1 MQRPSLHMEKR
12 LNELFQKYLA
22 NHCTAEEME
31 EFFHYIRESRED
43 EALRRLLRET
53 YQSIRN
59 ESATFVNPTGELV
72 VPEREEKNDP
82 AFRKPG
88 PVYRRRKLL
97 NRLLAAA
104 IISGISF
111 GIFHF
116 LDPNVK
122 QAYANKN
129 QVLKK
134 SSTERAEY
142 KYILLP
148 DSTQVWLNAGSILEY
163 PEHFDLSNRE
173 VSLSGEAYFDVKHAA
188 EHPFLIHTGR
198 ILTTVLGTA
207 FNINAYP
214 ERSSVTV
221 SVSRGKVKV
230 SRGSQLVATLL
241 KGQQVNVS
249 EKDERVAQKNIEVS
263 SVAGWQ
269 QGNLEYD
276 DERLQDI
283 IDDLQRV
290 YSTDIR
296 ISNSNIRQL
305 RISTSFRRELG
316 VNQAL
321 EILCKLTDTQ
331 LFQKEGTYI
340 IQ

>member
-1 MQRPSLHMEKR
+1 
-12 LNELFQKYLA
+12 LFQKYLT
-22 NHCTAEEME
+22 NRCTAEETE

-43 EALRRLLRET
+43 EALRKLIRET

-59 ESATFVNPTGELV
+59 ESATYVNPVGELV
-72 VPEREEKNDP
+72 VPEREAGDDP
-82 AFRKPG
+82 GIRKARPAS
-88 PVYRRRKLL
+88 RKRKLL
-97 NRLLAAA
+97 KSLLAAA
-104 IISGISF
+104 IIAGISF
-111 GIFHF
+111 GVFHF
-116 LDPNVK
+116 IDPVL
-122 QAYANKN
+122 QRVYANKN

-142 KYILLP
+142 KYLLLP
-148 DSTQVWLNAGSILEY
+148 DSTQVWLNAGSTLEY
-163 PEHFDLSNRE
+163 PEHFDLTNRE

-214 ERSSVTV
+214 ERSNVTI

-249 EKDERVAQKNIEVS
+249 EKDNRVAQKNIEVN

-276 DERLQDI
+276 DEPLQDI

-296 ISNSNIRQL
+296 ISDSNIRQL
-305 RISTSFRRELG
+305 KISTSFRRELG
-316 VNQAL
+316 VGQAL
-321 EILCKLTDTQ
+321 EILSKLTDTRLVQ
-331 LFQKEGTYI
+331 NEGTYI

>member
-1 MQRPSLHMEKR
+1 MQGPSLYMEKR
-12 LNELFQKYLA
+12 LSELFQKYLT
-22 NHCTAEEME
+22 NRCTAEETE

-43 EALRRLLRET
+43 EALRKLIRET

-59 ESATFVNPTGELV
+59 ESATYVNPVGELV
-72 VPEREEKNDP
+72 VPQKQEEHEP
-82 AFRKPG
+82 AFQKPLYSG
-88 PVYRRRKLL
+88 RKLL

-104 IISGISF
+104 IIAGISF

-116 LDPNVK
+116 LNPVIK
-122 QAYANKN
+122 QFYAGKN
-129 QVLKK
+129 QGLKK

-148 DSTQVWLNAGSILEY
+148 DSTQVWLNAGSTLEY
-163 PEHFDLSNRE
+163 PEHFNLRNRE

-188 EHPFLIHTGR
+188 EHPFLIHTGQ

-214 ERSSVTV
+214 ERSRVTV

-230 SRGSQLVATLL
+230 TKGNRLVAMLL

-249 EKDERVAQKNIEVS
+249 EKDERVAQKNIGIN

-276 DERLQDI
+276 DEPLQDI

-296 ISNSNIRQL
+296 ISDTNIRQL

-321 EILCKLTDTQ
+321 EILCKLTDTRLVQ
-331 LFQKEGTYI
+331 NEGTYI